1 MELSNIEFNLKWHQ
15 NIQLNNLRQYI
26 IDNISKRGEVL
37 RWSIDHIKIEEKQS
51 DTKILIISAVIITN
65 TNFH

>member
-1 MELSNIEFNLKWHQ
+1 MELSNIEFKLKWHQ
-15 NIQLNNLRQYI
+15 NIQLNNLRQHI

-37 RWSIDHIKIEEKQS
+37 RWSIDNIKIEEKQS
-51 DTKILIISAVIITN
+51 DTKILTISAVIITN